1 METSAVHKKKNAS
14 HFDIAVKKKIGP
26 DMLMHRI
33 VKEAESCMILPE
45 WLLKMSSSESDVRDK
60 DWESGKKTTKA

>member
-1 METSAVHKKKNAS
+1 METSAVHTQKNAS

-45 WLLKMSSSESDVRDK
+45 
-60 DWESGKKTTKA
+60 

>member
-1 METSAVHKKKNAS
+1 METSAVHKKKMPHILTS
-14 HFDIAVKKKIGP
+14 LLKKISP